1 LTIFCAAL
9 LGAGLGFLWFNGYP
23 AQVFMGDTGALA
35 LGSALG
41 TMAILLKKEFFLL
54 VVGGIFVIE
63 ALSVIVQRVYFKY
76 TKRKYG
82 EGRRILLM
90 APIHHHFEQLGWHE
104 SKVVVRFWIV
114 QVLLVLVSL
123 TMFKV
128 R

>member
-1 LTIFCAAL
+1 
-9 LGAGLGFLWFNGYP
+9 
-23 AQVFMGDTGALA
+23 MGDTGALA

-41 TMAILLKKEFFLL
+41 TMAILLKKELFLI
-54 VVGGIFVIE
+54 VVGGVYVAE
-63 ALSVIVQRVYFKY
+63 ALSVIIQRLYFKY

-82 EGRRILLM
+82 QGRRVFLM
-90 APIHHHFEQLGWHE
+90 APLHHHFEQLGWHE
-104 SKVVVRFWIV
+104 SKVVVRFWII